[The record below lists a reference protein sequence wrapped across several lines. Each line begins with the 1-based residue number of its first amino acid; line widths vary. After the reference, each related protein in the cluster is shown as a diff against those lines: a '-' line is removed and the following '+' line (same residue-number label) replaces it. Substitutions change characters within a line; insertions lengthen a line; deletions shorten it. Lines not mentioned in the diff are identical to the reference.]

1 MLYLN
6 SQWFISV
13 NWLFSTKQKTN
24 FYRPWFSHWLFTC
37 RFMHLDQWQQKI
49 EQRRRDWVF
58 VENLNNLISSDK
70 ILHKSTVHVK
80 MEAQCFLCTQE
91 LPFGFLMVCQNCGIF
106 QILVQDMVK
115 TCVEKFRRVPKNF
128 VEAWNLFYKES
139 EVKSPPRCRFQRQET
154 CKLPRIKTIAE
165 DSNMDLS
172 AYPLMTSLDH
182 FIPR

>member
-1 MLYLN
+1 MG
-6 SQWFISV
+6 
-13 NWLFSTKQKTN
+13 
-24 FYRPWFSHWLFTC
+24 
-37 RFMHLDQWQQKI
+37 
-49 EQRRRDWVF
+49 
-58 VENLNNLISSDK
+58 ISSDK

-80 MEAQCFLCTQE
+80 MEAQCFFCTQE

-106 QILVQDMVK
+106 QSLVQDMVK

-139 EVKSPPRCRFQRQET
+139 EVKSPSRCRFQRQET

-182 FIPR
+182 FIPRTQGKMLKNRKSGYSQTKTSTAIQEITTPRCRVVCLDL